1 MLDGRARY
9 TSGSG
14 FYGVGFPMYTWRYDN
29 AQQAVVAKFDESYTI
44 TLSNWTLWY
53 AGFQYIYSGA
63 STRLE
68 KQ

>member
-1 MLDGRARY
+1 
-9 TSGSG
+9 
-14 FYGVGFPMYTWRYDN
+14 MYTWRYDN
-29 AQQAVVAKFDESYTI
+29 AQQAVVATFDKSYTI

-53 AGFQYIYSGA
+53 AGFQYIYTGA